1 LDWIVPH
8 AIGLHQSEVNGGTI
22 QLIENSFYSKSYL
35 GAPKIVR
42 SFCAG
47 PSDTQ
52 ALILDDASM
61 LDDTHALLV
70 GESDFEDT
78 QGLFLILETLQVK
91 VVVQKMMP
99 AIFCGKCRQTRHHI
113 FEECSQTFNGT
124 SGIGSPI
131 CLHDA
136 FSTPDY
142 SNILILNGFLCFTVF
157 FHLSSSFNVEFF
169 I

>member
-1 LDWIVPH
+1 M
-8 AIGLHQSEVNGGTI
+8 EVQI

-78 QGLFLILETLQVK
+78 QGLFLNSGNSSSE

-99 AIFCGKCRQTRHHI
+99 CYLLWKCRQQDITS

-131 CLHDA
+131 ACMMHFLLQ
-136 FSTPDY
+136 TI
-142 SNILILNGFLCFTVF
+142 SNILILNGFLVF
-157 FHLSSSFNVEFF
+157 YSLLPSLLF
-169 I
+169 IQC